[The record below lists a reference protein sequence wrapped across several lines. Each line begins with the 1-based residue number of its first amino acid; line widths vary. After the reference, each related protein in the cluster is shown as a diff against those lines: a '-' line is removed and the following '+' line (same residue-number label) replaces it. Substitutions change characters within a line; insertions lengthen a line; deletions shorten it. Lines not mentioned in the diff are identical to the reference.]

1 MKAESEPSCPMC
13 RSNIY
18 FKGMSK
24 VTEQWELE
32 SDDQKWADAY
42 SEAVTDLLDGVDDC
56 IDTMGETILE
66 YIKELETAYKNLRE
80 LHDAGYEF
88 SWDYIME
95 ILMHPYCFTDII
107 IKRARYE
114 IWDDFESIRR
124 HNIFV
129 SRCPRWRG
137 LRI

>member
-66 YIKELETAYKNLRE
+66 YIKELERTVEEY
-80 LHDAGYEF
+80 F
-88 SWDYIME
+88 DYW
-95 ILMHPYCFTDII
+95 HPYCFTDII